1 MVRSI
6 INTAQQHANHQSGP
20 VFKKRQ
26 DIETQMPINETLLDK
41 RSVDE
46 QLNDIPDEDPS
57 NSSRIKRSNEDED
70 DDSESSEDNS
80 DKVNDNEL
88 QESFKSLQ
96 RRDDE
101 ESSDNEGY
109 EDEDN
114 DDAPVNVDQRSYDQE
129 SGVASFNSDE

>member
-1 MVRSI
+1 
-6 INTAQQHANHQSGP
+6 
-20 VFKKRQ
+20 
-26 DIETQMPINETLLDK
+26 MPINETLLDK